1 MQRNRTWQLDATELR
16 TQRNDILPILGGT
29 GATIEVDFRTGKMP
43 GGFSF
48 SRNSTATYMRWNG
61 SSLLVTS
68 AAANEPRF
76 DWASGQFLSVALSSP
91 GLLIEPQKT
100 NWLCHSQT
108 FAKSGGTNNWVH
120 TNMDTVSTNNLSPD
134 GTNNATRFKAL
145 STSATISCASG
156 QPATVTG
163 GRTFSVWLRRA
174 SGTGAVQIT
183 TNSAGTFVT
192 QTITTSWRRY
202 SVSTASG
209 TTNAPAFR
217 ILIPNDEVEVWGAQ
231 LENAYISGGIT
242 TNSATSYIPTT
253 TTAQTRLADLV
264 EMWDSST
271 PTFEQVYNPN
281 EGTFAFQFQRRSTPS
296 NPVFSANDS
305 SIDAQILFTSAN
317 TGGVFSIT
325 SAGFVAASTSAM
337 TLNGGTSLISSSACT
352 YRKDLVQGVATGTS
366 PPSIS
371 SASLLGDI
379 DLPEVSLVQLGAD
392 ANGRFLHGV
401 LYQLKYWPSVISGDQ
416 LIKTGMF

>member
-29 GATIEVDFRTGKMP
+29 GATIEADFRTGKMP

-76 DWASGQFLSVALSSP
+76 DWASGQFLNVALSSP

-134 GTNNATRFKAL
+134 GTNNATRFKSL
-145 STSATISCASG
+145 SSNGAILCASG

-163 GRTFSVWLRRA
+163 GRTFSVWLRRV

-183 TNSAGTFVT
+183 TNYSGSFST
-192 QTITTSWRRY
+192 QSLSTSWRRY
-202 SVSTASG
+202 SISTSTG
-209 TTNAPAFR
+209 TTNFPAVR
-217 ILIPNDEVEVWGAQ
+217 ISVAGDEIEVWGAQ
-231 LENAYISGGIT
+231 LENAFTAGGVT
-242 TNSATSYIPTT
+242 NNSATSYIPTT
-253 TTAQTRLADLV
+253 TTAQTRLSDFV
-264 EMWDSST
+264 EMWDSSS
-271 PTFEQVYNPN
+271 PTFEQVYNPY
-281 EGTFAFQFQRRSTPS
+281 EGTFAFQFQRRSS
-296 NPVFSANDS
+296 ASSPVFSANDS

-317 TGGVFSIT
+317 TGAVFSIT
-325 SAGFVAASTSAM
+325 SDGIVTATTSAM

-371 SASLLGDI
+371 SANVGDI
-379 DLPEVSLVQLGAD
+379 QLPGALLVQLGAD
-392 ANGRFLHGV
+392 PNGRFLHGV